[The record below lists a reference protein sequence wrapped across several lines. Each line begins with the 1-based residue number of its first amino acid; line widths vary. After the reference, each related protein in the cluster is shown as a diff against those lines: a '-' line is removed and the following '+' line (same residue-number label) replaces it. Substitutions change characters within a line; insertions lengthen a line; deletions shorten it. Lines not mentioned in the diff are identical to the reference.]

1 MIKKMK
7 IENITMVGDYKSS
20 IWVAADILGYYYP
33 SKNVAELSESEF
45 FDLAIQYL
53 SEYGEHIK
61 SLEFCNC
68 EAVK

>member
-7 IENITMVGDYKSS
+7 IGNILMIGEYKSS
-20 IWVAADILGYYYP
+20 IWVAADILGYYFP
-33 SKNVAELSESEF
+33 GKNVAELSESEF

-61 SLEFCNC
+61 SLEFSTC
-68 EAVK
+68 EATT

>member
-1 MIKKMK
+1 MIEKMK
-7 IENITMVGDYKSS
+7 IGNITINGEYKSS
-20 IWVAADILGYYYP
+20 SWVAADILGYYYP
-33 SKNVAELSESEF
+33 SKNVAELSEWEF

-68 EAVK
+68 EEVK